1 MEGKQI
7 VGAVVETVA
16 KVVIAAVVL
25 MFIYRYSIMAYDYG
39 YRIFGEEAVDAEP
52 GRDVTVEVTESD
64 SPQDVGQM
72 LEQKGLIRDATLF
85 VVQEK
90 LAGLENGIA
99 PGTYNLNTA
108 MTAEEMM
115 DVMAADASE
124 EGEEDAE
131 GESK

>member
-39 YRIFGEEAVDAEP
+39 YRIFGEEAGDAEP

-85 VVQEK
+85 VIQEK

-108 MTAEEMM
+108 MTVEEMM
-115 DVMAADASE
+115 EIMATASRETESE
-124 EGEEDAE
+124 E
-131 GESK
+131 

>member
-1 MEGKQI
+1 M
-7 VGAVVETVA
+7 
-16 KVVIAAVVL
+16 
-25 MFIYRYSIMAYDYG
+25 
-39 YRIFGEEAVDAEP
+39 DAEP

-85 VVQEK
+85 VIQEK

-108 MTAEEMM
+108 MTVEEMM
-115 DVMAADASE
+115 EIMATASRETESE
-124 EGEEDAE
+124 E
-131 GESK
+131 